1 MGGGRRKLIP
11 EAIGAPKFDR
21 GAFGKLLYKTFH
33 YTKEELK
40 EVHDNPSST
49 ILEVWLAAIVV
60 KGVQRGCPLRLEALL
75 NRAAIGPVPK
85 LIDAT
90 LEQNQ
95 IYYPPPNI
103 QKIPDDELKKLVV
116 AHLEEDKNAHIRE

>member
-75 NRAAIGPVPK
+75 NRAIGPVPK

-90 LEQNQ
+90 IEETQAP
-95 IYYPPPNI
+95 YYPSPDI
-103 QKIPDDELKKLVV
+103 QKLPDEELIKLVT